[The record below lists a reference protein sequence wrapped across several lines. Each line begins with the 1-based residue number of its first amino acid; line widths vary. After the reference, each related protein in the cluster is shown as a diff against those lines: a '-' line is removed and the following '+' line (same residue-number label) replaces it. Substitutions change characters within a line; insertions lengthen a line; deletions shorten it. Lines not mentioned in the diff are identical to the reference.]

1 MWRMVFLGSLGLV
14 IGSIARSERGVV
26 AWSFM
31 FGLLYGGVEVL
42 VLAVAQGWPSL
53 ARALVLLGLGLVLA
67 LPVYAIAEMWRRMHT
82 RLRAWLRRNLG
93 K

>member
-1 MWRMVFLGSLGLV
+1 MVFLGSLGLV

-26 AWSFM
+26 ALSFL

-42 VLAVAQGWPSL
+42 VIATALGWPSP

-67 LPVYAIAEMWRRMHT
+67 LPVYAIAEIWRRTHT
-82 RLRAWLRRNLG
+82 RLRTWLWRR
-93 K
+93 